1 MKQLRKWTPYFN
13 IWTLL
18 SVIIVLLVIAP
29 NISIFISFFVESS
42 ENWAHVKEHILP
54 ELLKNTTLLIIFTSI
69 GTILIG
75 TSLAWLI
82 SAYQFPGKN
91 FFKWA
96 LILPLAIPPYIAA
109 YTYNGI
115 LNYTGVIQTTL
126 RNRFDITVD
135 QVYFDIMTLPGATF
149 IFIFFLFPYVYTV
162 TRAYLANQSAA
173 LVENARLFGRSNLAI
188 FFQIILPISRAAI
201 VGGTSLVILEVLN
214 DYGVVQYFGVPTFST
229 AIFQTWFGMGDLA
242 AAIKLAATLMIIIF
256 MILFLESFLR
266 RRKNFS
272 YTTTKIR
279 PLKPLRLTKWRA
291 WTAFSYCMIV
301 FSLGFLIP
309 FIQLVDWMLLTYD
322 KIADP
327 VFLSLIKNSLFVA
340 VIGSLMIVVFSVVV
354 ANFARIHRSLI
365 SNAFARVTILGYSI
379 PGAVIAVGI
388 LTVFLEIDALL
399 GEIYNFIGIDSV
411 LFLSTSLFMLISAYV
426 IRFLAVSY
434 NSIEAGFEKIGTK
447 YNEASRMLG
456 MNITK
461 SFWKVDFPMMKVP
474 ILSGFILAFVD
485 ILKEL
490 PLTLILRPFNFD
502 TLSTKAFQYATDEQI
517 HEAALASILIIVIT
531 AIAILI
537 FHLVLESDEK
547 RS

>member
-1 MKQLRKWTPYFN
+1 MNQLRKWTPYFN

-340 VIGSLMIVVFSVVV
+340 VIGSLMIVVFSIVV
-354 ANFARIHRSLI
+354 ANFARIHRSII

-537 FHLVLESDEK
+537 FHLVLESDER